1 METVAASQDPKLAED
16 LMRFLMNMEDRE
28 LFAAMLY
35 TCYELVQPDVALEV
49 AWRFGLME
57 YVMPYFIQFVK
68 DISTRIDQ
76 VKKSTEDIKKKD
88 EKQEQEAMSQPLD
101 FGMAM
106 DYSMFPGFNT
116 GPQVQAIMPQPGA
129 MPNMGGMGGGM
140 GGFGGGYQYQ

>member
-49 AWRFGLME
+49 AWRYGLME

-68 DISTRIDQ
+68 DISNRIEQ
-76 VKKSTEDIKKKD
+76 VKKSTDDIKKKD
-88 EKQEQEAMSQPLD
+88 EKQEQEAMDKPLD

-106 DYSMFPGFNT
+106 DMSMFPGFVNP
-116 GPQVQAIMPQPGA
+116 GAPQIQAIMPSPG
-129 MPNMGGMGGGM
+129 
-140 GGFGGGYQYQ
+140 

>member
-88 EKQEQEAMSQPLD
+88 EK
-101 FGMAM
+101 
-106 DYSMFPGFNT
+106 
-116 GPQVQAIMPQPGA
+116 
-129 MPNMGGMGGGM
+129 
-140 GGFGGGYQYQ
+140 

>member
-1 METVAASQDPKLAED
+1 
-16 LMRFLMNMEDRE
+16 
-28 LFAAMLY
+28 
-35 TCYELVQPDVALEV
+35 
-49 AWRFGLME
+49 
-57 YVMPYFIQFVK
+57 
-68 DISTRIDQ
+68 
-76 VKKSTEDIKKKD
+76 
-88 EKQEQEAMSQPLD
+88 MSQPLD